1 MNETDSMLNRIFKIP
16 YTHNRTPCLM
26 SFNEEEHSLLINSLS
41 THQFQYLSLDSCQI
55 YSIDYLTD
63 EFLLNLDYSTTNY
76 SFYFITRKTNW
87 FVLFRLNQEIEIERE
102 MKLINFKDHFII
114 LHINENIILF
124 KILIYYYVYKIS
136 FRKILNSFINYF

>member
-1 MNETDSMLNRIFKIP
+1 
-16 YTHNRTPCLM
+16 
-26 SFNEEEHSLLINSLS
+26 
-41 THQFQYLSLDSCQI
+41 LDSCQI

>member
-1 MNETDSMLNRIFKIP
+1 
-16 YTHNRTPCLM
+16 M

-41 THQFQYLSLDSCQI
+41 THQFQYLSLDFCQI

-76 SFYFITRKTNW
+76 SFYFSTRKINR
-87 FVLFRLNQEIEIERE
+87 FILFRLNQQIEIERE

-114 LHINENIILF
+114 LHINENIIFFLYF
-124 KILIYYYVYKIS
+124 KFSSIIM
-136 FRKILNSFINYF
+136 FRKYHLEKFSIL